1 MQTQTDVRQSV
12 EDEIFALRKKID
24 GYAAAGDGVEVSR
37 LQLEISRLQ
46 QKHGAVTGTR
56 RKNDERTA

>member
-1 MQTQTDVRQSV
+1 MQTQTDVRQSA
-12 EDEIFALRKKID
+12 EDEIFALRRKIEQ
-24 GYAAAGDGVEVSR
+24 YAAVGDSEEVSR